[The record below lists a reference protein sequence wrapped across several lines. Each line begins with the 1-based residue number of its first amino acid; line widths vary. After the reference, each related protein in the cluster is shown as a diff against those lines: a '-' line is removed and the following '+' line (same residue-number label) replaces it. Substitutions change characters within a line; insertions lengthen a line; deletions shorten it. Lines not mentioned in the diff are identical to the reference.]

1 MAVVISSVALTLI
14 SSQSQQ
20 AYAVTSFLGDGGCP
34 AGEIPDC
41 NGNCAPK
48 KWVGDGICDDGSY
61 EWNGNPIYFNCEEF
75 ACDGGDCDCD
85 GGGDYGACC
94 IGVECYELTEEH
106 CGNEGGKWFGAN
118 SICDEVDCDG
128 GGGDCP
134 AGEMPDCNGNCAP
147 KSWIGDGICDDGWYE
162 WNGNIIYFNC
172 DEFDCDGGDCD
183 CDGGGGLG
191 ACCINTECYELTEG
205 NCGFK
210 GGKWFGAN
218 SICDEVDCDGGGGD
232 CPAGEMPDCNGNC
245 APKKWVGD
253 GICDDGSYEWNGN
266 PIYFNCEEFAC
277 DGGDCDCGGGGD
289 YGACCIGV
297 ECYELT
303 EEHCENEGGKWF
315 GANSICDEVD
325 CDGGGGD
332 CPAGEMPWTITTAT
346 VQLAKCPTAM
356 ETVRPRS
363 GSAMESATMGLMN
376 GMATRFTSIV
386 KNSLVM
392 VAIVIAVVIVQLVK
406 FPTAME
412 TAPQQ
417 NGLATG
423 YATTVGMNGTAI

>member
-1 MAVVISSVALTLI
+1 MSSWRNARLQWKL
-14 SSQSQQ
+14 
-20 AYAVTSFLGDGGCP
+20 
-34 AGEIPDC
+34 C
-41 NGNCAPK
+41 NG
-48 KWVGDGICDDGSY
+48 
-61 EWNGNPIYFNCEEF
+61 
-75 ACDGGDCDCD
+75 
-85 GGGDYGACC
+85 
-94 IGVECYELTEEH
+94 
-106 CGNEGGKWFGAN
+106 
-118 SICDEVDCDG
+118 
-128 GGGDCP
+128 
-134 AGEMPDCNGNCAP
+134 
-147 KSWIGDGICDDGWYE
+147 

-277 DGGDCDCGGGGD
+277 DGGDCDCDGGGD

-303 EEHCENEGGKWF
+303 EEHCGNEGGKWF

-332 CPAGEMPWTITTAT
+332 CPAGEMPDCNGNCAPKKWVGDGICDDGSYEWNGNPIYFNCEEFNCDGGDCDCGGGEDYGACCQGDFCSELTEDDCETEGGKWFGAGSSCDE
-346 VQLAKCPTAM
+346 VDCDGGGGDCPAG
-356 ETVRPRS
+356 EIPDCN
-363 GSAMESATMGLMN
+363 GNCAPKMGWRWDL
-376 GMATRFTSIV
+376 RRR
-386 KNSLVM
+386 LV
-392 VAIVIAVVIVQLVK
+392 
-406 FPTAME
+406 
-412 TAPQQ
+412 
-417 NGLATG
+417 
-423 YATTVGMNGTAI
+423 